1 MKKLFVALII
11 VLLCMS
17 INCYASNEEVLESQ
31 KDSLNISSFINEA
44 NQYSGDVLEDIDIGD
59 LLNSAI
65 KGQVDNSTLI
75 KKILNLFG
83 KEVIE
88 SITIL
93 R

>member
-75 KKILNLFG
+75 KRILNLFG